1 MATPFT
7 KLNLTEVEDSA
18 PKFGLGEVQQ
28 ARFANS
34 DLDVE
39 ETGLSYHRLA
49 PGKRQGFGH
58 RHENVEEIYVVLTG
72 IGRVKIDDEIIE
84 VGPLD
89 AIRIGPGV
97 TRQFEAG
104 PDGLGYI
111 AVGALAEDGDFEL
124 LHGWWQ
130 D

>member
-1 MATPFT
+1 M
-7 KLNLTEVEDSA
+7 
-18 PKFGLGEVQQ
+18 QQ

-72 IGRVKIDDEIIE
+72 IGRVKIDDEIVE
-84 VGPLD
+84 VAPLD

-104 PDGLGYI
+104 QDGLEYI